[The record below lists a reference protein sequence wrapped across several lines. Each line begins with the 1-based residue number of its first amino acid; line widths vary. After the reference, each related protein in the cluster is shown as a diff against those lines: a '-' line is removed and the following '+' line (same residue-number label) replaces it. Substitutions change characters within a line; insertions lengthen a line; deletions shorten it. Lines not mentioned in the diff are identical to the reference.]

1 MRVDYRA
8 YWENLKDK
16 VIEYLSSENTEI
28 QEMGKQIKYLI
39 TEIEK
44 EQRKDYEF

>member
-8 YWENLKDK
+8 YWESLKDK
-16 VIEYLSSENTEI
+16 VIEYLSSENAEVQDT
-28 QEMGKQIKYLI
+28 GRQIKYLI
-39 TEIEK
+39 NEIEK